1 MSSFSRRV
9 LSQLSGQGCLFERE
23 RIWAAI
29 RRQRSHNGDSG
40 MAEEMGDLGF
50 TQARGVIFKGQAAL
64 FFIHAEAA
72 QAVKVGEF
80 AEALK
85 LLIG

>member
-1 MSSFSRRV
+1 
-9 LSQLSGQGCLFERE
+9 
-23 RIWAAI
+23 
-29 RRQRSHNGDSG
+29 